1 MQTPDTGSYA
11 EAFKALGDETRVK
24 IMLLLNAEARSV
36 SEIVDFFNLSQ
47 PTISRHLIMLKQAGI
62 VDAKR
67 KGQQVIYSLNEK
79 GVQENILRFLASLDC
94 CRELVKLGKKK

>member
-1 MQTPDTGSYA
+1 MQTADTGSYA

-47 PTISRHLIMLKQAGI
+47 PTISRHLIMLKQAGL
-62 VDAKR
+62 VEAKR